1 MLSKAEIRR
10 RKQQSARDKAKHRE
24 EQEERDRRRQQSAR
38 DGARHRAEQARFF
51 WTIPTPL
58 PPPLAL
64 EEIVEP
70 AVELM
75 DPAIEKTKV
84 SKTRGFLPVTLIIPT
99 APKFWGVR

>member
-24 EQEERDRRRQQSAR
+24 EERERDRCRQQSAR
-38 DGARHRAEQARFF
+38 DRARHRAEQARLF

-64 EEIVEP
+64 EETAEPVVES
-70 AVELM
+70 M

-84 SKTRGFLPVTLIIPT
+84 SK
-99 APKFWGVR
+99 A